1 MADPNLQRLKRLDA
15 CAVSDALDK
24 LQLHGA
30 VTGLP
35 LRSSA
40 PGGTSRIAGK
50 AVTMKVGPGQPP
62 PGPPKH
68 LGCTAIEAA
77 DAEHIIVVEQRSG
90 VEAGCWGGLL
100 TLGAKVKGV
109 AGVVADGP
117 LRDVD
122 EAIAYEF
129 PIYARS
135 LTSRTARGRVV
146 ELGTQVPVQIG
157 DGTQVTTVN
166 PGDYLLAD
174 RSAVIV
180 IAAADI
186 ERVLEAAETIVAKE
200 AAMAKAILAG
210 TPIGQV
216 MGGAYEHMLNT

>member
-1 MADPNLQRLKRLDA
+1 MTDPAIQRLRRLDA

-24 LQLHGA
+24 LGLPGA
-30 VTGLP
+30 VTGIP
-35 LRSSA
+35 QRSGEG
-40 PGGTSRIAGK
+40 PHGGRVAGR

-68 LGCTAIEAA
+68 LGCTAIELGGP
-77 DAEHIIVVEQRSG
+77 DDVIVIEQRSG
-90 VEAGCWGGLL
+90 IEAGCWGGLL

-109 AGVVADGP
+109 AGVIADGP

-122 EAIAYEF
+122 EAIGYGF
-129 PIYARS
+129 PVWSRS

-146 ELGTQVPVQIG
+146 ELGTQVPVVLG
-157 DGTQVTTVN
+157 EVTVH
-166 PGDYLLAD
+166 PGDAILAD

-180 IAAADI
+180 IARDALD
-186 ERVLEAAETIVAKE
+186 RVLETAEAIVAKE

-210 TPIGQV
+210 VPIGQV
-216 MGGAYEHMLNT
+216 MGGAYEHMLKA

>member
-1 MADPNLQRLKRLDA
+1 MTDPHVQRLRRLDA

-24 LQLHGA
+24 LGLAGA
-30 VTGLP
+30 ITGLP
-35 LRSSA
+35 QRS
-40 PGGTSRIAGK
+40 GDGRVAGR

-68 LGCTAIEAA
+68 LGCTAIELAGPQ
-77 DAEHIIVVEQRSG
+77 DVIVVEQRSG
-90 VEAGCWGGLL
+90 IEAGCWGGLL
-100 TLGAKVKGV
+100 TLGAKVGGV

-122 EAIAYEF
+122 EAIAYGF
-129 PIYARS
+129 PVWSRS

-146 ELGTQVPVQIG
+146 ELGTQVPVQLG
-157 DGTQVTTVN
+157 DAQGEVTVH
-166 PGDYLLAD
+166 PGDYVLAD

-186 ERVLEAAETIVAKE
+186 ERVLDAAEAIVARE

-216 MGGAYEHMLNT
+216 MGGAYEHMLKN